1 MMNKIV
7 KEMNRIEMVEAENRN
22 EYIDIMIWDDSY
34 EFENDEAYYEA
45 IDKINELIREAIKNG
60 IKVKSYW
67 ESEDE

>member
-7 KEMNRIEMVEAENRN
+7 KKMNKIEMVEAENRN
-22 EYIDIMIWDDSY
+22 EYIYIMVWDDSH

>member
-7 KEMNRIEMVEAENRN
+7 KEMNKIEMVEAENRN
-22 EYIDIMIWDDSY
+22 EYIYIMVWDDSY
-34 EFENDEAYYEA
+34 EFENDETYYKA
-45 IDKINELIREAIKNG
+45 IDKINELIREANKNG